1 MNDLLN
7 DFKKIA
13 YSRAVNFRDKYELG
27 NYCGKQII
35 DILSLIERMEN
46 IKIKLIRTPLNDMN
60 ISGFIGYKHGIFIVV
75 SNTNQTLG
83 SERFTIVHEIYH
95 ILEDRVYI
103 KEGSVIE
110 GSAIEESYNDSE
122 KSYRDIMANAFAAE
136 FLMPKKSLEKYTEG
150 KEIDTAIVVELQHKY
165 GVDYEAICKRLREIN
180 IISVKEEEE
189 LEKILVQDGKLEL
202 ITKQLGYSNDLNT
215 PSKDTYLLQKDLRIL
230 KDNYDNGA
238 TSYDD
243 LYRIFSYLGC
253 RPEKFGYEED
263 LSISDEA
270 VDFMNSLM

>member
-1 MNDLLN
+1 M
-7 DFKKIA
+7 A
-13 YSRAVNFRDKYELG
+13 YSRAINFRDKYELG

-35 DILSLIERMEN
+35 DVLSLIEKMEN

-60 ISGFIGYKHGIFIVV
+60 ISGFVGYKHGIFVVV

-83 SERFTIVHEIYH
+83 SEIFTIVHEIYH

-103 KEGSVIE
+103 KQGSV
-110 GSAIEESYNDSE
+110 IEESYNDSK
-122 KSYRDIMANAFAAE
+122 KSSGDTMANAFAAE
-136 FLMPKKSLEKYTEG
+136 FLMPKKSLEKYIEG
-150 KEIDTAIVVELQHKY
+150 KNIDTDMVIELQHKY
-165 GVDYEAICKRLREIN
+165 YVDYEAICKRLREIGK
-180 IISVKEEEE
+180 ITVKEEEE
-189 LEKILVQDGKLEL
+189 LESILVEEGKLEL
-202 ITKQLGYSNDLNT
+202 ITKQLGYSNSLNT
-215 PSKDTYLLQKDLRIL
+215 PSKETYLLQKDLRVL
-230 KDNYDNGA
+230 KDNYDNGL

-253 RPEKFGYEED
+253 TPEKFGYEED